1 MIRQRAYPG
10 QMRFRRWLLAR
21 LQRDERDP
29 STANAQL
36 RAVLDAA
43 PIGIMLTRP
52 GNASPIVNSQIT
64 AFLQLD
70 TPPGSFEAFEQY
82 VEPADR
88 ELFAEIA
95 RAAARGHSVSRKCR
109 VLHPTLGTRYVR
121 IISAPA
127 HGGAELHGSIFIIQ
141 DIHDEIIA
149 RQRLE
154 QFRAIADNTSDIV
167 GIASTRGLPDY
178 LNPAGQEFFG
188 ADTLS
193 LGDVAGV
200 IPPEYHH
207 IIFNDAVAS
216 IERGSSWSGEL
227 ELFDRFGQRRPMSAV
242 AVGVR
247 DELGRVDAFAVTY
260 RDIGERK
267 RMEARLAFEA
277 GHDVLTGLPNR
288 QELFHALGGTTD
300 RNENVAVLFCDLD
313 GFKTV
318 NDSLGHAVGDRLLQ
332 AVSERLA
339 NGARQGDLVG
349 RLGGDEF
356 LLVCRNIADPDE
368 CVAIAQRLIELVRQP
383 IHLDGRD
390 HAVSMSIGIALG
402 AGEIS
407 ASELVQQADLAMYSA
422 KRVGRR
428 RIAVFDQEMRTRAD
442 HRLELEA
449 DLRAAF
455 ERGEFDMHYQ
465 PILNTTT
472 GDVLGFEA
480 LARWNHPRRGLM
492 HPSDFMSI
500 IDHAGFAAAL
510 GEFVLTEATQTAAML
525 RRIVPTLA
533 ISVNLSASQLTDPR
547 LVANIATALAL
558 AQLPADALTIEII
571 EETVMDDLAAAL
583 PRLDALRN
591 LGVRFA
597 IDDFGTGYSNLSMLK
612 EFSADYVK
620 IDRSLISGLAKTA
633 SESQVAR
640 LVLSLTA
647 ELGFAP
653 IAEGVETIE
662 QLREL
667 RNLGCHFAQGY
678 FLARPMN
685 RAEALEYISPRNVV
699 SIA

>member
-1 MIRQRAYPG
+1 
-10 QMRFRRWLLAR
+10 MRFRRWLLAR
-21 LQRDERDP
+21 LEGDERDP

-43 PIGIMLTRP
+43 PIGIMLIRP
-52 GNASPIVNSQIT
+52 GSSSPIVNSQIT
-64 AFLQLD
+64 EFLQLD
-70 TPPGSFEAFEQY
+70 TPPTSFEAFLDY

-88 ELFAEIA
+88 EIFAEIA
-95 RAAARGHSVSRKCR
+95 RAAGLGHNLSRLCR
-109 VLHPTLGTRYVR
+109 VLHPALGTRYVR

-127 HGGAELHGSIFIIQ
+127 HGRTQDHGSIFIIQ
-141 DIHDEIIA
+141 DIHDEFMA

-188 ADTLS
+188 AETLS
-193 LGDVAGV
+193 LDQVAGV
-200 IPPEYHH
+200 IPPEFHH
-207 IIFNDAVAS
+207 VIFNDAVGL
-216 IERGSSWSGEL
+216 IERGATWSGEL
-227 ELFDRFGQRRPMSAV
+227 ELFDRFGNRRPMSAV

-247 DELGRVDAFAVTY
+247 NDLGKVDAYAITY

-267 RMEARLAFEA
+267 RLEARLAFEA

-288 QELFHALGGTTD
+288 QELFHALGGTTE

-318 NDSLGHAVGDRLLQ
+318 NDSLGHAAGDRLLQ
-332 AVSERLA
+332 AVADRLA
-339 NGARQGDLVG
+339 NGARHGDLVG

-356 LLVCRNIADPDE
+356 LVVCRNIADPNE

-383 IHLDGRD
+383 INLDSRD

-402 AGEIS
+402 NGEIS
-407 ASELVQQADLAMYSA
+407 ASELVQQADLAMYAA
-422 KRVGRR
+422 KRTGRR
-428 RIAVFDQEMRTRAD
+428 RITVFDQEMRTRAD

-449 DLRAAF
+449 DLRTAF
-455 ERGEFDMHYQ
+455 ERGEFEMHYQ

-472 GDVLGFEA
+472 GEVLGFEA
-480 LARWNHPRRGLM
+480 LARWNHPRRGML
-492 HPSDFMSI
+492 HPNDFMSI

-510 GEFVLTEATQTAAML
+510 GEFVLTEATQTATLL
-525 RRIVPTLA
+525 RRIAPTLA
-533 ISVNLSASQLTDPR
+533 MSVNLSATQLTDPR
-547 LVANIATALAL
+547 LVANIAAAL
-558 AQLPADALTIEII
+558 AQADLPAQALTIEII
-571 EETVMDDLAAAL
+571 EEIVMDDLAAAL
-583 PRLDALRN
+583 PRLDALRD

-620 IDRSLISGLAKTA
+620 IDRSLISGLARTP

-647 ELGFAP
+647 ELGFSP

-685 RAEALEYISPRNVV
+685 RAEAMEYVTPRSLLSSV
-699 SIA
+699 